1 MTSKLTPTQLQFSDA
16 DDNVATISHSS
27 GNISVNGA
35 NLTNLG
41 SPTLSHHA
49 VHKEYVD
56 SVASGLDVKVSVRV
70 ATTEAGTLTTSFTA
84 GATIDGVTIA
94 VDDRILIKN
103 QADASENGIY
113 LCVEEGAPTRATDF
127 DEDAEVTSGAFTF
140 VEEGTANGSNGYVL
154 TSNGSIEIGVTA
166 LTFSQFS
173 ASSAGA
179 TTLADLS
186 DVLVED
192 NSLYIGNDP
201 SSTTSTAQYNV
212 AVGTT
217 ALESVITGDN
227 NVAMGYQAGAAITD
241 AKNNTFLGYRAGALI
256 AAGHAGNGL
265 SDNVVIGAG
274 AASQADGLLRSV
286 VMGFQAGFLARA
298 GYNTLIGYQAGNS
311 VTTGHSNT
319 VIGTSAGDSLTTGHS
334 NTVIGMNADT
344 HSATGSNQTVIGY
357 GATGVG
363 DNSVTLGDSNVQNVY
378 CGSGDT
384 DAEVDAGSAAV
395 LHAGSIRV
403 ADGQGIGSASK
414 TDAITIT
421 SGGVVNI
428 SSSTASSSATTGA
441 LTVAGGAGIA
451 ADLSVG
457 DDLRLSS
464 DSAVLSFGAD
474 EDVTLTHVP
483 DTGLLLNANMQ
494 LQFRDSAIH
503 ISSDAD
509 GYLNARADTGIT
521 LNIGGTDRL
530 SVGASDS
537 TLRTNLKMDQDDA
550 RIQFGG
556 NSEITMTHVHN
567 TGLEFY
573 NENASPFTLSLAT
586 GASDITANDK
596 IGVLNFQAPDEAS
609 GADAGGDATP
619 DANLVCAGIEAVSE
633 GDFSVTNNATSLSF
647 KTAASEAAAEKMKL
661 DSTGVLTL
669 NGPSGSLVIPD
680 AGTIGS
686 ASDTNAIGISSG
698 GVVSIS
704 ATTASSSTTTGAL
717 TVGGGA
723 GIAGALYVGG
733 QAYAAAFQATSDSRL
748 KSDVV
753 EIAGAVGKIQ
763 QIRGVDFVWKESGKS
778 DTGVIAQEVEQV
790 LPHVVSETEA
800 GTKTVDYSRITAL
813 LIQAVK
819 EQQDQID
826 ELKAIIA
833 KQ

>member
-1 MTSKLTPTQLQFSDA
+1 MSSSLTATQLQFSDA

-35 NLTNLG
+35 NLANLG

-56 SVASGLDVKVSVRV
+56 SVASGLQIKDAVV
-70 ATTEAGTLTTSFTA
+70 AGTTGN
-84 GATIDGVTIA
+84 GALASAYSNGQTIDGVTLA
-94 VDDRILIKN
+94 TGDRILLKN
-103 QADASENGIY
+103 QSTASENGIY
-113 LCVEEGAPTRATDF
+113 TVNASGAPTRATDF
-127 DEDAEVTSGAFTF
+127 DSTAEVEPGAFVF
-140 VEEGTANGSNGYVL
+140 VTEGTTLADTGWVL
-154 TSNGSIEIGVTA
+154 TNDGSITVGTTS
-166 LTFSQFS
+166 LSFSQFS
-173 ASSAGA
+173 SSGGGSSDLAG
-179 TTLADLS
+179 LS

-192 NSLYIGNDP
+192 NSLYIGHDP
-201 SSTTSTAQYNV
+201 SDSTSTAQCNV
-212 AVGTT
+212 AVGAT
-217 ALESVITGDN
+217 ALESMTTGDN
-227 NVAMGYQAGAAITD
+227 NVAIGHQAGAAITT
-241 AKNNTFLGYRAGALI
+241 AKNNTFLGYQAGALVTT
-256 AAGHAGNGL
+256 GHAGIGL

-274 AASQADGLLRSV
+274 AASQADGILRSV
-286 VMGFQAGFLARA
+286 VMGFQAGYLARA

-319 VIGTSAGDSLTTGHS
+319 VIGTS
-334 NTVIGMNADT
+334 ADT

-363 DNSVTLGDSNVQNVY
+363 DNSVTLGDSNVTDVY
-378 CGSGDT
+378 CASDK
-384 DAEVDAGSAAV
+384 EAV

-403 ADGQGIGSASK
+403 TDGQGIGSV
-414 TDAITIT
+414 TDPDAIGIS
-421 SGGVVNI
+421 SGGVVSI
-428 SSSTASSSATTGA
+428 TATAASSSATTGA

-474 EDVTLTHVP
+474 EDVTLTHVT

-509 GYLNARADTGIT
+509 GHLNARADTGIT

-573 NENASPFTLSLAT
+573 NENTSPFTLSLAAGHT
-586 GASDITANDK
+586 SVTAGDK
-596 IGVLNFQAPDEAS
+596 MGILNFQAPDAGDEED
-609 GADAGGDATP
+609 DAV
-619 DANLVCAGIEAVSE
+619 LVCAGIEAVSE
-633 GDFSVTNNATSLSF
+633 GSFGANSNATKLSF
-647 KTAASEAAAEKMKL
+647 KTASSEVAAEKMKL
-661 DSTGVLTL
+661 GSTGVLTL
-669 NGPSGSLVIPD
+669 TGSSGSLVIPD
-680 AGTIGS
+680 DGNIGS
-686 ASDTNAIGISSG
+686 ASDPNAL
-698 GVVSIS
+698 SIS
-704 ATTASSSTTTGAL
+704 ADGVVNISSTTASSSTTTGAL
-717 TVGGGA
+717 TVDGGA

-733 QAYAAAFQATSDSRL
+733 QAYATAFQATSDSRL

-753 EIAGAVGKIQ
+753 EIAGAVAKIQ

-790 LPHVVSETEA
+790 LPHVVSETGA
-800 GTKTVDYSRITAL
+800 GTKSVDYGRITAL

-826 ELKAIIA
+826 ELKTIIG

>member
-384 DAEVDAGSAAV
+384 DVDAGSAAV

-503 ISSDAD
+503 ISSDND
-509 GYLNARADTGIT
+509 HH
-521 LNIGGTDRL
+521 LNIQ
-530 SVGASDS
+530 ASDQIS
-537 TLRTNLKMDQDDA
+537 LNIDGSDKVTIDAGDVDLKTNLKVSHDGS
-550 RIQFGG
+550 RIQFG
-556 NSEITMTHVHN
+556 SDADISMSHEHDV
-567 TGLEFY
+567 GLEFL
-573 NENASPFTLSLAT
+573 NSQAGMEVTLAGGYAAVEAGDSIA
-586 GASDITANDK
+586 AIH
-596 IGVLNFQAPDEAS
+596 FRAPDVDVGGE
-609 GADAGGDATP
+609 ADAGGDADSSP
-619 DANLVCAGIEAVSE
+619 AAREVCASLEAVAEATFNANHNASRLVFKTASGGTPTAKMLLKSNGDLSLTDGDLCMEDDEAKLKFGSNGDVTISYQSSE
-633 GDFSVTNNATSLSF
+633 EDTESKIVVNAPIHASTFNATS
-647 KTAASEAAAEKMKL
+647 
-661 DSTGVLTL
+661 
-669 NGPSGSLVIPD
+669 D
-680 AGTIGS
+680 A
-686 ASDTNAIGISSG
+686 
-698 GVVSIS
+698 
-704 ATTASSSTTTGAL
+704 
-717 TVGGGA
+717 
-723 GIAGALYVGG
+723 
-733 QAYAAAFQATSDSRL
+733 RL
-748 KSDVV
+748 KADVV
-753 EIAGAVGKIQ
+753 EIADAVSKVKR
-763 QIRGVDFVWKESGKS
+763 IRGVDFVWKETGKA

-790 LPHVVSETEA
+790 LPHVVSGVDEETRA
-800 GTKTVDYSRITAL
+800 VDYGRITAL

>member
-1 MTSKLTPTQLQFSDA
+1 MTSKLTTTQLQFVDA
-16 DDNVATISHSS
+16 DGDNSVTLSANTSSGTISL
-27 GNISVNGA
+27 GGA
-35 NLTNLG
+35 ILTNVS
-41 SPTLSHHA
+41 SPTDASH
-49 VHKEYVD
+49 VTTKEYVD
-56 SVASGLDVKVSVRV
+56 SVASGLDVKQSVRV

-84 GATIDGVTIA
+84 GEIIDGVTLA
-94 VDDRILIKN
+94 TGDRILIKN
-103 QADASENGIY
+103 QSTASENGIRT
-113 LCVEEGAPTRATDF
+113 VNASGAPTRATDF

-140 VEEGTANGSNGYVL
+140 VEQGTTNGSNGYVL
-154 TSNGSIEIGVTA
+154 ATSGSIQIGVTA

-173 ASSAGA
+173 STGEGAS
-179 TTLADLS
+179 TLADLS

-201 SSTTSTAQYNV
+201 SDTTSSAQRNI
-212 AVGTT
+212 AIGAT
-217 ALESVITGDN
+217 ALESITTGDN
-227 NVAMGYQAGAAITD
+227 NVAVGYQAGAALTD
-241 AKNNTFLGYRAGALI
+241 GTDNVLVGYEAGALLD
-256 AAGHAGNGL
+256 GL
-265 SDNVVIGAG
+265 EATNATQNVVIGAG
-274 AASQADGLLRSV
+274 AASQSAGLYRGV
-286 VMGFQAGFLARA
+286 VVGHHAGYLARSS
-298 GYNTLIGYQAGNS
+298 YNTLIGWSAGDS
-311 VTTGHSNT
+311 LTTGYYNT
-319 VIGTSAGDSLTTGHS
+319 VLGSSAGDSLTTGHS
-334 NTVIGMNADT
+334 NTVIGRNADT
-344 HSATGSNQTVIGY
+344 HSASGINQTVIGH
-357 GATGVG
+357 GAAGVA
-363 DNSVTLGDSNVQNVY
+363 DNSVTLGDSNVTDVY
-378 CGSGDT
+378 CASDK
-384 DAEVDAGSAAV
+384 SAV

-403 ADGQGIGSASK
+403 ADGGAIGSVSK
-414 TDAITIT
+414 TDAITI
-421 SGGVVNI
+421 SAAGVVDI
-428 SSSTASSSATTGA
+428 TAATASSSATTGA
-441 LTVAGGAGIA
+441 LKVAGGAGIA
-451 ADLSVG
+451 GDLSVG

-474 EDVTLTHVP
+474 EDVTLTHVT

-509 GYLNARADTGIT
+509 GHLNARADTGIT

-573 NENASPFTLSLAT
+573 NENTSPFTLSLAA
-586 GASDITANDK
+586 GHSSVTAGDK
-596 IGVLNFQAPDEAS
+596 MGVLNFQAPDAGDEDH
-609 GADAGGDATP
+609 DAV
-619 DANLVCAGIEAVSE
+619 LVCAGIEAVSE
-633 GDFSVTNNATSLSF
+633 GTFGATSNATKLSF
-647 KTAASEAAAEKMKL
+647 KTASSEAAAEKMKL